1 MVIYNLVCR
10 FEQPSGGNV
19 VNIDEKYTDKGNA
32 EGNMRSK
39 GRAYNGWIGGCNIN
53 EIKEPID
60 ERKESGQTIPHY
72 SIPYFLDQL
81 TEPHKADYYEPATG
95 KYYGISAMRG
105 SSAPSENAQLIP
117 LRDVAAPSDTT
128 LKKYPMIDPNKRVD
142 EPIFRIQPIDPNA
155 PRLPRPA
162 PLPEIGDPTR
172 KFPPDLE
179 KFPTITNKES
189 IGIKYDIDGDEIN
202 IWTTILNNAAETR
215 EYRVFVYSPSGTLLD
230 SEPDLTWA
238 NIKSGASR
246 TLLVTSKWDFSWDIN
261 SVNPLFRVRIY
272 EQERGYVGGR
282 TVDISIGSIYDD
294 DPSSNEVPNHAPPTA
309 DTRKQPTDESG
320 GIYTP
325 PPDNGGW
332 FGGGGLLGGG
342 GEAVVAGIAAIALI
356 MAFSRRR

>member
-1 MVIYNLVCR
+1 MVIYNLICK
-10 FEQPSGGNV
+10 FQQPSGGNV

-32 EGNMRSK
+32 ESNMRSK

-60 ERKESGQTIPHY
+60 ERKESGQTIPYY

-95 KYYGISAMRG
+95 KYYGITVTRG
-105 SSAPSENAQLIP
+105 SSYPSAEAMLVS
-117 LRDVAAPSDTT
+117 LKVAAPLDPPKGKAQGELCNPFSGFTA
-128 LKKYPMIDPNKRVD
+128 KYFSESERQSLVNQGYISEDLSLCQITPP
-142 EPIFRIQPIDPNA
+142 PPT
-155 PRLPRPA
+155 
-162 PLPEIGDPTR
+162 PLPTFDDKEGIGV
-172 KFPPDLE
+172 
-179 KFPTITNKES
+179 
-189 IGIKYDIDGDEIN
+189 KYDIDGDEIN
-202 IWTTILNNAAETR
+202 VWVSIQNNAGDTR
-215 EYRVFVYSPSGTLLD
+215 EYRAFVYSPSGTLLD

-282 TVDISIGSIYDD
+282 IVDISIGSIYDD

-325 PPDNGGW
+325 PRENGGW

-342 GEAVVAGIAAIALI
+342 GEAIVAGIAAIALI